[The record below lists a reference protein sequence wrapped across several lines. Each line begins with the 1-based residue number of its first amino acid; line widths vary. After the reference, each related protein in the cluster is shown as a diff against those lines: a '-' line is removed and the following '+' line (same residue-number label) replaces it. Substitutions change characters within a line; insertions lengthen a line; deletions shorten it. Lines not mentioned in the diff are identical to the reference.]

1 MSKLDISQIKKE
13 DLRQCDKCG
22 EFFHKNGLS
31 PHRSKCKGLGVTEK
45 TAEKSA
51 KTIIRKLRSNGKLNK
66 LREKI
71 DLTEA
76 PAEITVKMAEIST
89 AEVIPY
95 KTSGTSFRIDENL
108 LLEIDREIEYL
119 SNLRHA
125 IVTTRKQFY
134 GS

>member
-1 MSKLDISQIKKE
+1 MSRLDISQIKKE
-13 DLRQCDKCG
+13 DLRMCDKCG
-22 EFFHKNGLS
+22 EYMHKMGIS
-31 PHRSKCKGLGVTEK
+31 THRTHCKSLGVTEK

-51 KTIIRKLRSNGKLNK
+51 KTAIRKLRSNGKLNK

-71 DLTEA
+71 DLIEA
-76 PAEITVKMAEIST
+76 PAEITVKRAEVST
-89 AEVIPY
+89 AEVIQY
-95 KTSGTSFRIDENL
+95 RTTGNSFRIDENL